1 MEIGILSFKVVLSIN
16 IVLWK
21 CTDLLRQVS
30 VYCFE
35 LKKLETKE
43 NVEWEKLQEPNYMDT
58 LTSDV
63 AGATILDQKNYLSEL
78 EHIISKERSLRYISE
93 V

>member
-1 MEIGILSFKVVLSIN
+1 MSIN